1 MDFILSTGSI
11 QEDRNRPDMT
21 DQLLTGMLIVCD
33 RAFYAII
40 RVITS
45 TLINF

>member
-33 RAFYAII
+33 RAFYAI